1 MKTLRSFAMA
11 LAIVAFLSLAL
22 NVRAQTTPPPN
33 QQTTNGNT
41 GVALNQTGPANDSLN
56 GEIGGGNGN
65 SNYVVT
71 DPANASGNAAT
82 TGTATGSNTGPVVS
96 SNGTTVTANGN
107 SKSIVSALTSGTGAT
122 VTVGVSVNANQSSW
136 SGTTSDPNATTFANA
151 NEFTYGGAN
160 GTASGNGTI
169 GQNGAGNASGENS
182 AQTIDVSSL
191 NVISTFK
198 TDGVSSGVINN
209 TSTGTTATQQLSAVV
224 GGGLNA
230 NGAALAGDPNTGTWG
245 DAYGVGNAGY
255 YGTSPIGTIHG
266 AGEVS
271 GQDNAMVNT
280 NTPNQTSVSVSSVI
294 TSSAQLK

>member
-122 VTVGVSVNANQSSW
+122 VTVGVSADAEQSSW
-136 SGTTSDPNATTFANA
+136 SGTTADPNATTFANA
-151 NEFTYGGAN
+151 NESTYGGGS

-169 GQNGAGNASGENS
+169 GQNGAGTANGENS
-182 AQTIDVSSL
+182 AQTINVGL

-198 TDGVSSGVINN
+198 TDGLSSGIIST
-209 TSTGTTATQQLSAVV
+209 TSTDPTATQQSSAFV

-230 NGAALAGDPNTGTWG
+230 NGGALAGDPKTGTWS
-245 DAYGVGNAGY
+245 DAYGLGSATY
-255 YGTSPIGTIHG
+255 FGTSPTGTIQG
-266 AGEVS
+266 AGQVS
-271 GQDNAMVNT
+271 GQTNAVVNT
-280 NTPNQTSVSVSSVI
+280 NTANQASVSASSVVA
-294 TSSAQLK
+294 SSAQVK